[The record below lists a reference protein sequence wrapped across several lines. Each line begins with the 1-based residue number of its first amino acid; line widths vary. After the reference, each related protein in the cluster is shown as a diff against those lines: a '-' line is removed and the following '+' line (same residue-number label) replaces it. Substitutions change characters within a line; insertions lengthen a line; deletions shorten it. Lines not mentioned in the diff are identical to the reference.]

1 VLLELIWVK
10 RKGGKPTGIQNTEE
24 TTMKTLK
31 IYNTLIA
38 QIACDSS
45 CFNAPAEEYADAL
58 FEALE
63 KDDTDLAEYA
73 DDYHGATYYK
83 KLRKVTMSAE
93 WIGRKLYGVAICEVN
108 DDWTDDDTAQLKEYL
123 SGQYSDGWGEGFEQN
138 EIESYT
144 EVETCEEYDEE
155 ADEYYESEWEVCWNV
170 YISFWQDRNFRIM
183 TEAELNA

>member
-1 VLLELIWVK
+1 
-10 RKGGKPTGIQNTEE
+10 
-24 TTMKTLK
+24 MKTLR

-38 QIACDSS
+38 QIASESDCY
-45 CFNAPAEEYADAL
+45 NAPAEDYAAEL

-93 WIGRKLYGVAICEVN
+93 WYGGRLYGLATCEVD

-123 SGQYSDGWGEGFEQN
+123 SGQYSDGWGEGFEQR
-138 EIESYT
+138 EIASFT
-144 EVETCEEYDEE
+144 ETETCEEYDEE
-155 ADEYYESEWEVCWNV
+155 ADEYYESEWEVRHDV
-170 YISFWQDRNFRIM
+170 YISFWQGDNYRIM
-183 TEAELNA
+183 TEAELKG